1 MTQLTLKQWMAVR
14 DMTVLQFA
22 DTIGVSYPTVSNWR
36 VGNTKPNTKYIPAIE
51 KALGIDYKD
60 IIWT

>member
-22 DTIGVSYPTVSNWR
+22 DAIGVNYMSVF
-36 VGNTKPNTKYIPAIE
+36 E
-51 KALGIDYKD
+51 KTLGIDYKVF
-60 IIWT
+60 IWT